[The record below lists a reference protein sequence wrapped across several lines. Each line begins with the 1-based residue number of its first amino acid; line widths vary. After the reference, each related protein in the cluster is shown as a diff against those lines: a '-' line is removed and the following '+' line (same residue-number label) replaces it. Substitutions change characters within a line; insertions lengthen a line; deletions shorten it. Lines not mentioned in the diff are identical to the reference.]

1 MSDQS
6 DLLIEKI
13 KLFFPVKLREKYVGI
28 VLTEITEKK
37 RLRGLL
43 CEALEHIGES
53 SSWFTSTAQGAQWKK
68 EAQEA
73 LK

>member
-28 VLTEITEKK
+28 VLAEVTEKK
-37 RLRGLL
+37 RLRALL
-43 CEALEHIGES
+43 GEALEHIGES
-53 SSWFTSTAQGAQWKK
+53 SGWFTSTARGAQWKK
-68 EAQEA
+68 DAQEA